1 MKRILSWVL
10 TFVMVL
16 GMFTSFSVQFAFA
29 ADELSEYDALVT
41 PGSAVY
47 GDTYVVNSNW
57 TDAMLTE
64 GNTLTFVFRGKTYT
78 EVYSAS
84 RHFNTFGDAQNEW
97 FARYSTNGTLTAEVV
112 KHTPNYIL
120 LGEIL
125 RTNPTGNPMGTVE
138 EKNTCLSDMW
148 IRFSANLYGATAGID
163 PNNPNYDPA
172 TALIGSDWALNPEWQ
187 NPTILKNLRF
197 D

>member
-57 TDAMLTE
+57 TDA
-64 GNTLTFVFRGKTYT
+64 K
-78 EVYSAS
+78 S
-84 RHFNTFGDAQNEW
+84 RSG
-97 FARYSTNGTLTAEVV
+97 
-112 KHTPNYIL
+112 
-120 LGEIL
+120 
-125 RTNPTGNPMGTVE
+125 
-138 EKNTCLSDMW
+138 
-148 IRFSANLYGATAGID
+148 
-163 PNNPNYDPA
+163 
-172 TALIGSDWALNPEWQ
+172 
-187 NPTILKNLRF
+187 
-197 D
+197 